1 MKLCA
6 IGCGEHAR
14 SSHGPAQARLAAT
27 NPAVELAA
35 CCDLDADRAAGHRQR
50 FGFARSYTDPLA
62 MIEEERP
69 DAAVLV
75 VPDDVTCEL
84 GGQVLRR
91 GVPLLIEKPPGRT
104 VEETDRLIAAAEA
117 GGRAGGPPV
126 PHQVAFNRR
135 FVPVVREARRR
146 LDALG
151 EAADMQHVHYEL
163 TRVGRRDADFST
175 TAIHGL
181 DAVRF
186 LAQSDY
192 AHARF
197 RYQER
202 PALGPG
208 VANVFVDAVLA
219 SGATAHLAFCPAAGV
234 VVERATVHAGAHTLF
249 LRIPMWEGFDSPG
262 RLEHLEDGRLIA
274 DVAGEATGEG
284 SAAFERGGFYAEYE
298 AFLGAIAAGRPPA
311 PSLRESRQSVEV
323 AACIRGRKSEFHA

>member
-75 VPDDVTCEL
+75 VPDDVTCAL
-84 GGQVLRR
+84 GCQVLER
-91 GVPLLIEKPPGRT
+91 GVPVLIEKPPGRT

-117 GGRAGGPPV
+117 GGRGGGPV

-146 LDALG
+146 LDAV
-151 EAADMQHVHYEL
+151 AAGVAMQHVHYEL

-262 RLEHLEDGRLIA
+262 RLEHLEDGRL
-274 DVAGEATGEG
+274 VAEVTGDAAGGG

-298 AFLGAIAAGRPPA
+298 AFLGALAAGRPPT

-323 AACIRGRKSEFHA
+323 AACIRGRESDFHA